1 MSSKPSLQVIIQ
13 KRIDY
18 VGLMMQCGGGPG
30 TPKHAQLLTD
40 CMQGILHAVRGTK
53 ALTPEA
59 CIEIKGLIEATLT
72 PDMVTTV
79 MTALDSKVI

>member
-1 MSSKPSLQVIIQ
+1 MSSKPNLQVIIQ

-18 VGLMMQCGGGPG
+18 VGLMMLCGAARGA
-30 TPKHAQLLTD
+30 PKHAQLLTD

>member
-1 MSSKPSLQVIIQ
+1 MGSKPSLRVIIQ

-18 VGLMMQCGGGPG
+18 VGLMVQCGGGPG
-30 TPKHAQLLTD
+30 APTHAQLLTD
-40 CMQGILHAVRGTK
+40 CMQGVLHAVRETK

-59 CIEIKGLIEATLT
+59 CIEITGLTEATLT
-72 PDMVTTV
+72 PGMVTTV